1 MKLAKKIMTIFSYL
15 AVAINA
21 GVCGQPFWV
30 CFVVFTALM
39 SLEGIWNELS
49 EINER
54 ERVR

>member
-1 MKLAKKIMTIFSYL
+1 MKLAKKIMTIVSYL

-30 CFVVFTALM
+30 CFVVFTVLM

-54 ERVR
+54 ER